1 MVESDH
7 NNLTPQKQGAWD
19 ARSKEVLTQILN
31 GGQFK
36 PNEAQTP
43 QK

>member
-7 NNLTPQKQGAWD
+7 NNITPEKQRAYE
-19 ARSKEVLTQILN
+19 ARSKEVLDILLK

-36 PNEAQTP
+36 PDETWTR
-43 QK
+43 K